1 MVVRLGGVVTFLQI
15 KKKMLYRN
23 TKVIYSKCYFM
34 GFLNLKHKITL
45 KVQIYINLQNH
56 PTFHSEERLVNT
68 LLVLLVYVLTHWAPP
83 LPEFLDLSENELP
96 VLEAGSLTGLRQ
108 LKYLGKNRLYHLQFF
123 CDRNVNSGAG
133 IPVMFSHF

>member
-68 LLVLLVYVLTHWAPP
+68 LLVLLVYMLTHWAPP
-83 LPEFLDLSENELP
+83 ARVPGP
-96 VLEAGSLTGLRQ
+96 VGERDPCAGGRQ
-108 LKYLGKNRLYHLQFF
+108 P
-123 CDRNVNSGAG
+123 DRPAPTQ
-133 IPVMFSHF
+133 IPWQESPISSAILL